1 MTDVTKNIEVDLTS
15 AINKYQL
22 KRSETYS
29 NVIRSLRGED
39 EEQFAH
45 IKISEMREHVFDAY
59 RSWDHSQRRVSWRWE
74 EERETARMKRPSYW
88 EMAIWHRQ
96 TLCGLVLGKPSQK
109 RSRLYIEGIE
119 GNPSGHPF
127 KGLIIPIALIASEM
141 YAHSIGCKEV
151 WLVEPHEDLLDRYQQ
166 AGYNL
171 MLRHKLIKKVFG
183 AKSFATKTL

>member
-1 MTDVTKNIEVDLTS
+1 MTKNIEVDLAS

-22 KRSETYS
+22 KRTETYS
-29 NVIRSLRGED
+29 SAVRTLRSVPHLK
-39 EEQFAH
+39 EQFSH
-45 IKISEMREHVFDAY
+45 VRISEMREHVFDAL
-59 RSWDHSQRRVSWRWE
+59 RGWDHSQRKVNWKWA
-74 EERETARMKRPSYW
+74 EEREAVRMKRPSYW

-119 GNPSGHPF
+119 GNPSAHPL
-127 KGLIIPIALIASEM
+127 KGQIIPIALLASEM
-141 YAHSIGCKEV
+141 YAQSIGCAEV
-151 WLVEPHEDLLDRYQQ
+151 WLVEPHELLLDRYER